1 MYLSPIPAS
10 ATGSRSSD
18 KHPFTPNNSL
28 NKAAATF
35 RHPLYWK
42 YMLLRFLISH
52 AVCIILA
59 QVHQLL
65 TALLCESLFGV

>member
-1 MYLSPIPAS
+1 MYLSRIPAS

-28 NKAAATF
+28 NKAVTF

-59 QVHQLL
+59 QVPQLL
-65 TALLCESLFGV
+65 TVLLCESLFGV